1 MHWLT
6 PKLLTFVNKNK
17 LLLRFLNRNF
27 GELCINYYLCR
38 RNLKINH
45 YV

>member
-6 PKLLTFVNKNK
+6 PKLLTFGNKNK

-27 GELCINYYLCR
+27 VAL
-38 RNLKINH
+38 
-45 YV
+45 